1 MRDQRCLRGA
11 PLNDRERWSNAGAR
25 RVPDN
30 QVAPDLAAGGT
41 RPGVGWNSAQHRE
54 GGPAMV
60 GAIDDL
66 LVEALFVSYL
76 QPSDAPPTEA
86 VHRVI
91 TETIMR
97 FGTDGCVARVAAAFG

>member
-1 MRDQRCLRGA
+1 
-11 PLNDRERWSNAGAR
+11 
-25 RVPDN
+25 
-30 QVAPDLAAGGT
+30 
-41 RPGVGWNSAQHRE
+41 
-54 GGPAMV
+54 MV

-97 FGTDGCVARVAAAFG
+97 FGTDGCVARVAAEFGDHPDLAVDRMTWARETVRVAYPAVVV